1 MLDDLDFAMFDLTD
15 RPGPAKAA
23 TAPEQDPTER
33 RLDQEREAA
42 PFIAEATGVEVRWGS
57 GSVKI

>member
-1 MLDDLDFAMFDLTD
+1 MFDLPT

-23 TAPEQDPTER
+23 AAPEQDPTER
-33 RLDQEREAA
+33 RLDREREAA

-57 GSVKI
+57 GSVKV